1 MNTAEFERGSRKQLR
16 IHVLPTKRFKTFAIS
31 LYAGVPLRENT
42 VTQVG
47 LTPFVLRRGTESYP
61 ETTQFREQ
69 LEHLYGAGFGFDVY
83 KRGDYQIV
91 QFRMDTI
98 NDSFVG
104 GGEQQLLDRSFAFL
118 GEVLTKPARENG
130 HFKTSYVH
138 AERETVRKKL
148 ESIVNDKMRYAAERC
163 IEEMCKH
170 EPYRLH
176 PLGER
181 KALADIEPPEL
192 TSAYENWLNDAC
204 MDLYVVGD
212 TSLEEV
218 EGLVQRHFN
227 LERTIS
233 SDYHAQTAVR
243 GNDEANTVI
252 ERLNIGQGKLNM
264 GLRTSITYADD
275 KYAAALMYNGIL
287 GGYPHSK
294 LFVNVRE
301 KESLA
306 YYASSRYDG
315 HKGIATIQSGIEIPN
330 YEKAVSIIKQQLDEM
345 KHGNIT
351 DLEMSQTK
359 AMIRNLLKEMQDSAF
374 EMIAYDF
381 NRQLS
386 GKERTPEELLAQM
399 EQISKQDVREAAE
412 QFRLDTIYFLRDE
425 KGE

>member
-1 MNTAEFERGSRKQLR
+1 MNTSGFERGSRKQFR

-31 LYAGVPLRENT
+31 LYAGVPLQEDT
-42 VTQVG
+42 VTKVA

-104 GGEQQLLDRSFAFL
+104 GDEQLLDRSFAFL
-118 GEVLTKPARENG
+118 GEVLTRPAQENG
-130 HFKTSYVH
+130 HFRSSYVQ

-148 ESIVNDKMRYAAERC
+148 ESIVNDKMRYAAERS

-181 KALADIEPPEL
+181 KDLSTIEPQGL
-192 TSAYENWLNDAC
+192 TNSYQSWLQDAST
-204 MDLYVVGD
+204 DLYVVGD
-212 TSLEEV
+212 TTLEEV
-218 EGLVQRHFN
+218 ENLVERHFN
-227 LERTIS
+227 VERVTS
-233 SDYHAQTAVR
+233 ADYHAQ
-243 GNDEANTVI
+243 EASVGDNEVNTVV
-252 ERLNIGQGKLNM
+252 ERMSVSQGKLNM
-264 GLRTSITYADD
+264 GLRTSITYRDPE
-275 KYAAALMYNGIL
+275 YASALLYNGIL

-330 YEKAVSIIKQQLDEM
+330 YEKAVTIIKQQLEEM
-345 KHGNIT
+345 KSGAIT

-359 AMIRNLLKEMQDSAF
+359 AMIRNLLKEMQDSAY

-386 GKERTPEELLAQM
+386 GKDRTVEELLNQV
-399 EQISKQDVREAAE
+399 ESISKVDVQQAAE
-412 QFRLDTIYFLRDE
+412 KFRLDTIYFLRDE
-425 KGE
+425 KEE